1 MGASVELQKAVF
13 NALTGAYPVYD
24 DVSTPIQMPYI
35 LLGDETVNRN
45 DPKGEQLSEHVL
57 TIHAYSNYS
66 GSKQVKEMNDYIIT
80 KLVNQQITVTGF
92 TVCRNGLELAE
103 VSKELDANR
112 VTLSDN
118 VIIYHGIVQ
127 VRFHLYKDS

>member
-1 MGASVELQKAVF
+1 MGASVELQKAVY
-13 NALTGAYPVYD
+13 NALNGTYPVYD
-24 DVSTPIQMPYI
+24 DVSTPLQMPYI
-35 LLGDETVNRN
+35 LIGDETLNRN
-45 DPKGEQLSEHVL
+45 DPKGEQLSEFVL
-57 TIHAYSNYS
+57 TIHSFSNYS
-66 GSKQVKEMNDYIIT
+66 GSKQAKEMNEYIIN
-80 KLVNQQITVTGF
+80 KLVDQRITVTGF

-103 VSKELDANR
+103 VNKELDANR